1 MRYFSLRF
9 CLLSPSSLDESYL
22 RHELHGRMPP
32 SPAPT
37 PFTFWAKMEGKKNYN
52 FIVENTDL
60 ITNAI
65 PRLILQNMLLGLI
78 FKLLKSV

>member
-1 MRYFSLRF
+1 
-9 CLLSPSSLDESYL
+9 
-22 RHELHGRMPP
+22 MPP